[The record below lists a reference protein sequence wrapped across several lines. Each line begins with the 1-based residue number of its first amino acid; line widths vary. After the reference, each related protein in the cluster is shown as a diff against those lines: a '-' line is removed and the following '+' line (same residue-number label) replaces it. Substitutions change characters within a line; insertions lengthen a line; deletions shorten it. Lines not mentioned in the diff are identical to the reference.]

1 MIQIISNYNKCVIQ
15 LDKYNYLNLIIK
27 TTLSICTCLS
37 SIIKMNIE
45 KDTQKKKKNS
55 NKFFFDHKNSNNLIN
70 LFIDNSTI
78 ILDNYKHAR
87 MVRLW
92 INQLYMSI
100 NK

>member
-45 KDTQKKKKNS
+45 KDTQKKKK
-55 NKFFFDHKNSNNLIN
+55 KTVTIQLIF
-70 LFIDNSTI
+70 LLTI
-78 ILDNYKHAR
+78 
-87 MVRLW
+87 
-92 INQLYMSI
+92 QL
-100 NK
+100 

>member
-55 NKFFFDHKNSNNLIN
+55 NNLIN